1 MKSLS
6 ALPAA
11 SAAVF
16 AAVLLGGC
24 GADPAPS
31 PATGPTAPAPAAEQA
46 PAGTSCGDVGGF
58 QGAKNKL
65 VVRGKADCA
74 EATQVL
80 AEYFRK
86 LTPAE
91 AASPQGP
98 GPVVIGAWTCGSGPN
113 DPVTSCSTEDERQ
126 IEATRS

>member
-1 MKSLS
+1 MKSLPV
-6 ALPAA
+6 LPAA
-11 SAAVF
+11 V
-16 AAVLLGGC
+16 AVLLLSGC

-31 PATGPTAPAPAAEQA
+31 AAPASSSPAPAAGQA
-46 PAGTSCGDVGGF
+46 LAGTPCGEIAGF
-58 QGAKNKL
+58 QGAKNK
-65 VVRGKADCA
+65 VVARGKTDCA

-80 AEYFRK
+80 KDYFAK

-91 AASPQGP
+91 ANSAQGP

-126 IEATRS
+126 IDATRS

>member
-6 ALPAA
+6 VLPAA
-11 SAAVF
+11 VAV
-16 AAVLLGGC
+16 VLLSGC

-31 PATGPTAPAPAAEQA
+31 ATPASSSPAPAAADQA
-46 PAGTSCGDVGGF
+46 LAGTPCGEISGF
-58 QGAKNKL
+58 QGAKNKVL
-65 VVRGKADCA
+65 AHGKTDCA

-80 AEYFRK
+80 TDYFAK

-91 AASPQGP
+91 ANSPQGP

>member
-1 MKSLS
+1 MKTLS
-6 ALPAA
+6 VLPAA
-11 SAAVF
+11 LAV
-16 AAVLLGGC
+16 VLLSGC
-24 GADPAPS
+24 GADPAPAAAPPPSS
-31 PATGPTAPAPAAEQA
+31 PAAAQA
-46 PAGTSCGDVGGF
+46 PAGTPCGEVAGL
-58 QGAKNKL
+58 QGAKNK
-65 VVRGKADCA
+65 VVARGKTECT

-80 AEYFRK
+80 TDYFAK

-126 IEATRS
+126 IDATRS

>member
-6 ALPAA
+6 TLP
-11 SAAVF
+11 
-16 AAVLLGGC
+16 VLLAAAALLSGC

-31 PATGPTAPAPAAEQA
+31 AAQVPPSSPAAEQA
-46 PAGTSCGDVGGF
+46 PAGTPCGDVAGP
-58 QGAKNKL
+58 QGAKNKV
-65 VVRGKADCA
+65 VVRGKTECA
-74 EATQVL
+74 EAAQVL
-80 AEYFRK
+80 TDYFTK

>member
-1 MKSLS
+1 M
-6 ALPAA
+6 
-11 SAAVF
+11 F

-31 PATGPTAPAPAAEQA
+31 AAPGPSSPATTTEQA
-46 PAGTSCGDVGGF
+46 PAGTPCGDITGL

-65 VVRGKADCA
+65 VVHGKADCA

-80 AEYFRK
+80 TEYFQK

-113 DPVTSCSTEDERQ
+113 DPVTTCSTEDDRQ
-126 IEATRS
+126 IEATRP

>member
-6 ALPAA
+6 TLPVLL
-11 SAAVF
+11 AV
-16 AAVLLGGC
+16 AVLSGC
-24 GADPAPS
+24 GADPAPAAAPAPSSS
-31 PATGPTAPAPAAEQA
+31 PATEQA
-46 PAGTSCGDVGGF
+46 PAGTPCGEVPGL
-58 QGAKNKL
+58 QGAKNK
-65 VVRGKADCA
+65 VVAHGKTDCA

-80 AEYFRK
+80 TDYFAK

-113 DPVTSCSTEDERQ
+113 DPVTSCSTEDARQ
-126 IEATRS
+126 IEATRL

>member
-1 MKSLS
+1 MKSFS
-6 ALPAA
+6 ALPVLL
-11 SAAVF
+11 AV
-16 AAVLLGGC
+16 AVLSGC

-31 PATGPTAPAPAAEQA
+31 AAPAPSSPAAEKA
-46 PAGTSCGDVGGF
+46 PAGTPCGEVTGL
-58 QGAKNKL
+58 QGAKNK
-65 VVRGKADCA
+65 VVAHGKTDCA

-80 AEYFRK
+80 TDYFTK

-126 IEATRS
+126 IEATRL

>member
-1 MKSLS
+1 MKSL
-6 ALPAA
+6 AVLPAA
-11 SAAVF
+11 FAV
-16 AAVLLGGC
+16 VLLSGC
-24 GADPAPS
+24 GADPAPAAAPPS
-31 PATGPTAPAPAAEQA
+31 PTADQVL
-46 PAGTSCGDVGGF
+46 AGTPCGEITGF
-58 QGAKNKL
+58 QGAKNKV
-65 VVRGKADCA
+65 VVRGKAECA

-80 AEYFRK
+80 TEYFAK

-98 GPVVIGAWTCGSGPN
+98 GPVVVGAWTCGSGPN

>member
-1 MKSLS
+1 MKSL
-6 ALPAA
+6 AVLPAA
-11 SAAVF
+11 LAV
-16 AAVLLGGC
+16 VLLSGC
-24 GADPAPS
+24 GADPAP
-31 PATGPTAPAPAAEQA
+31 AAAPAPSSPAATSA
-46 PAGTSCGDVGGF
+46 PAGTPCGEVAGL
-58 QGAKNKL
+58 QGAKNK
-65 VVRGKADCA
+65 VVAHGKTDCA

-80 AEYFRK
+80 TDYFAK

>member
-1 MKSLS
+1 MKTLS

-11 SAAVF
+11 LAV
-16 AAVLLGGC
+16 VLLSGC
-24 GADPAPS
+24 GADPAPAAAPPPSS
-31 PATGPTAPAPAAEQA
+31 PAAVPAA
-46 PAGTSCGDVGGF
+46 AGTPCGEVSGL
-58 QGAKNKL
+58 QGAKNK
-65 VVRGKADCA
+65 VVAHGKTECA

-80 AEYFRK
+80 TDYFAK

>member
-1 MKSLS
+1 MKSL
-6 ALPAA
+6 AVLPAA
-11 SAAVF
+11 FAV
-16 AAVLLGGC
+16 VLLSGC
-24 GADPAPS
+24 GADPAPAAAPS
-31 PATGPTAPAPAAEQA
+31 PSPAPAADQVL
-46 PAGTSCGDVGGF
+46 AGTPCGEVTGF
-58 QGAKNKL
+58 QGAKNKV
-65 VVRGKADCA
+65 VVRGKAECA

-80 AEYFRK
+80 TEYFAK

-98 GPVVIGAWTCGSGPN
+98 GPVVVGPWTCGSGPN

>member
-1 MKSLS
+1 MKSL
-6 ALPAA
+6 
-11 SAAVF
+11 AVVPTAF
-16 AAVLLGGC
+16 AVVLLSGC
-24 GADPAPS
+24 GADPAP
-31 PATGPTAPAPAAEQA
+31 AAAPAPSSPAAA
-46 PAGTSCGDVGGF
+46 SVPAGTPCGEVAGL
-58 QGAKNKL
+58 QGAKNK
-65 VVRGKADCA
+65 VVAHGKTDCA

-80 AEYFRK
+80 TDYFAK

>member
-1 MKSLS
+1 MKSFS
-6 ALPAA
+6 ALP
-11 SAAVF
+11 
-16 AAVLLGGC
+16 VLLAVVVLSGC
-24 GADPAPS
+24 GADPTPS
-31 PATGPTAPAPAAEQA
+31 AAPAPSSPVAEKA
-46 PAGTSCGDVGGF
+46 PTGTPCGEVTGF
-58 QGAKNKL
+58 QSAKNK
-65 VVRGKADCA
+65 VVAHGKTDCA

-80 AEYFRK
+80 TDYFAK

-126 IEATRS
+126 IEATRL

>member
-1 MKSLS
+1 MKSL
-6 ALPAA
+6 AVLPAA
-11 SAAVF
+11 FAV
-16 AAVLLGGC
+16 VLLSGC
-24 GADPAPS
+24 GADPAPAAAPPPS
-31 PATGPTAPAPAAEQA
+31 PAPTPTADQVL
-46 PAGTSCGDVGGF
+46 AGTPCGEVTGF
-58 QGAKNKL
+58 QGAKNKV
-65 VVRGKADCA
+65 VVRGKTDCA

-80 AEYFRK
+80 TDYFAK

-98 GPVVIGAWTCGSGPN
+98 GPVVFGAWTCGSGPN